1 MNKKK
6 SKNKGFTLVEL
17 IVVIVILAILAAILV
32 PQLLGYIDRSKKSRY
47 ILEAK
52 NCMTAMQAELT
63 EMYAYDVSVGLNDQ
77 SIVQGNIYGAVSL
90 LHTPAAERIL
100 KTADANPY
108 MLIIGLGDY
117 EQYKETN
124 LHKAYTVYFVA
135 YWPAKDKDPIFFDGT
150 EWKSEYPWKKSGGN
164 TFKVNGE
171 DIKLQFY
178 FITAPYNNMSQNWN
192 LLKNYLGVHQG

>member
-1 MNKKK
+1 MRKTEGKD
-6 SKNKGFTLVEL
+6 KGFTLVEL

-32 PQLLGYIDRSKKSRY
+32 PQLLGYIDRAKQNQY
-47 ILEAK
+47 MLEAK

-63 EMYAYDVSVGLNDQ
+63 EMYAYDSVVGLNEASKIQ
-77 SIVQGNIYGAVSL
+77 SNPYGDVSWIN
-90 LHTPAAERIL
+90 TAESKRIL
-100 KTADANPY
+100 ATADVNPY

-117 EQYKETN
+117 ATYKDTD

-135 YWPAKDKDPIFFDGT
+135 YWPAPDKDPIFFNGS
-150 EWKSEYPWKKSGGN
+150 EWKKDYPWAKSGGN

-178 FITAPYNNMSQNWN
+178 FITAPDKNMSNDWN
-192 LLKNYLGVHQG
+192 KLKAYLGVK